1 MNFLEFEGKDPEDA
15 ISQAAA
21 HFNVPQEELEIE
33 IISLGSSGLFGLLGG
48 KKAKIRAALKFEPI
62 IEKTV
67 EIKEKAVKKPEVETE
82 EKAIKKPEAATE
94 KKAVEKPEAET
105 EGDIDLAPL
114 AQEILTDILQKMGE
128 TCTIQGAQELNQ
140 VNLVIEGEDAG
151 LLIGKQGQTL
161 EALQYLVTKILSK
174 QTKRKPRVVIDIESY
189 RERHKQSLIELALK
203 QGEKAKRIG
212 KPVTLNPMNAHDRRI
227 VHLAL
232 QQDKEIKTKSRGEG
246 LYKKI
251 IIYPAKRKRA
261 LEAVNEIG

>member
-15 ISQAAA
+15 MTQAAA

-48 KKAKIRAALKFEPI
+48 KKAKIRAALKSVKPKEKIDLSHEPA
-62 IEKTV
+62 
-67 EIKEKAVKKPEVETE
+67 EIKKEKIEFSPEPAEVKPETE
-82 EKAIKKPEAATE
+82 IEID
-94 KKAVEKPEAET
+94 V
-105 EGDIDLAPL
+105 DLAPQ
-114 AQEILTDILQKMGE
+114 AQEILTQLLQKMGE
-128 TCTIQGAQELNQ
+128 TCAIHGVQEANQ
-140 VNLVIEGEDAG
+140 INLVIEGEDAG

-174 QTKRKPRVVIDIESY
+174 QTQKKPRVVIDIESY
-189 RERHKQSLIELALK
+189 RERHKQSLIELAFK
-203 QGEKAKRIG
+203 HGEKAKRIG

-232 QQDKEIKTKSRGEG
+232 QNDKEIKTKSRGEG

-251 IIYPAKRKRA
+251 IIYPVKKRRA
-261 LEAVNEIG
+261 LEAVNELG

>member
-48 KKAKIRAALKFEPI
+48 KKAKIRAALKFEPV

-67 EIKEKAVKKPEVETE
+67 EIKEKAVKKPEAETE
-82 EKAIKKPEAATE
+82 E
-94 KKAVEKPEAET
+94 KAVEKPEAET

-128 TCTIQGAQELNQ
+128 TCTIQGVQELNQ

-261 LEAVNEIG
+261 LEAVNELG

>member
-15 ISQAAA
+15 ILQAAA

-33 IISLGSSGLFGLLGG
+33 IVSLGSSGLFGLLGG
-48 KKAKIRAALKFEPI
+48 KKAKIRAA
-62 IEKTV
+62 
-67 EIKEKAVKKPEVETE
+67 VKS
-82 EKAIKKPEAATE
+82 AAS
-94 KKAVEKPEAET
+94 VEKPQEIEARAEEQT
-105 EGDIDLAPL
+105 EFDTEVDGDLAPQ
-114 AQEILTDILQKMGE
+114 AQEILTQLLQKMGE
-128 TCTIQGAQELNQ
+128 TCSIQGVQEPNQ
-140 VNLVIEGEDAG
+140 VNLIIEGEDAG

-174 QTKRKPRVVIDIESY
+174 QTKKKPRVVIDIESY

-203 QGEKAKRIG
+203 HGEKAKRIG

-232 QQDKEIKTKSRGEG
+232 QQDRDIKTKSRGEG

-251 IIYPAKRKRA
+251 IIYPVKKKRSI
-261 LEAVNEIG
+261 EAVNELG

>member
-15 ISQAAA
+15 IVQAAA

-48 KKAKIRAALKFEPI
+48 KKAKIRAALKSAPI
-62 IEKTV
+62 VAKTEEIEARVPLKT
-67 EIKEKAVKKPEVETE
+67 ESETPSETE
-82 EKAIKKPEAATE
+82 AD
-94 KKAVEKPEAET
+94 V
-105 EGDIDLAPL
+105 DLAPQ
-114 AQEILTDILQKMGE
+114 AQEILTQLLQKMGE
-128 TCTIQGAQELNQ
+128 TCTIQGIQEPNQ
-140 VNLVIEGEDAG
+140 VNLIIEGEDAG

-189 RERHKQSLIELALK
+189 RERHKQSLVELALK
-203 QGEKAKRIG
+203 HGEKAKRLN

-232 QQDKEIKTKSRGEG
+232 QQDRDIKTKSRGEG

-251 IIYPAKRKRA
+251 IIYPVKKKRTM
-261 LEAVNEIG
+261 EIVNELG

>member
-15 ISQAAA
+15 ILQAAA

-48 KKAKIRAALKFEPI
+48 KKAKIRAAVRSAKPA
-62 IEKTV
+62 EKP
-67 EIKEKAVKKPEVETE
+67 KEKPKEKIDISPEPAEVKPEE
-82 EKAIKKPEAATE
+82 EIEPE
-94 KKAVEKPEAET
+94 V
-105 EGDIDLAPL
+105 DLAPQ
-114 AQEILTDILQKMGE
+114 AQEILTQLLQKMGE
-128 TCTIQGAQELNQ
+128 TCSINGLQEANQ

-189 RERHKQSLIELALK
+189 RERHKQSLVELAHK
-203 QGEKAKRIG
+203 HGEKAKRIG

-227 VHLAL
+227 IHLAL
-232 QQDKEIKTKSRGEG
+232 QNDKEIKTKSRGEG

-251 IIYPAKRKRA
+251 IIYPVKKKRA
-261 LEAVNEIG
+261 MEAVNELG

>member
-15 ISQAAA
+15 ILQAAA

-48 KKAKIRAALKFEPI
+48 KKAKIRAALRP
-62 IEKTV
+62 EKPKEAIQSEKPKE
-67 EIKEKAVKKPEVETE
+67 EIKTSPEQAPVKPEE
-82 EKAIKKPEAATE
+82 EIAGE
-94 KKAVEKPEAET
+94 V
-105 EGDIDLAPL
+105 DLAPQ
-114 AQEILTDILQKMGE
+114 AQEILTQLLQKMGE
-128 TCTIQGAQELNQ
+128 TCSIHGVQEANQ
-140 VNLVIEGEDAG
+140 INLVIEGDDAG

-174 QTKRKPRVVIDIESY
+174 QTQKKPRVVIDIESY
-189 RERHKQSLIELALK
+189 RERHKQSLIELAFK
-203 QGEKAKRIG
+203 HGEKAKRIG

-232 QQDKEIKTKSRGEG
+232 QNDKEIKTKSRGEG

-251 IIYPAKRKRA
+251 IIYPVKKKRA
-261 LEAVNEIG
+261 MEAVNELG

>member
-15 ISQAAA
+15 ILQAAA

-48 KKAKIRAALKFEPI
+48 KKAKIRAALRS
-62 IEKTV
+62 EKPKEAIQSEKPKE
-67 EIKEKAVKKPEVETE
+67 EIKTSPEQAPVKPEGEMAGEV
-82 EKAIKKPEAATE
+82 
-94 KKAVEKPEAET
+94 
-105 EGDIDLAPL
+105 DLAPQ
-114 AQEILTDILQKMGE
+114 AQEILTQLLQKMGE
-128 TCTIQGAQELNQ
+128 TCSIHGVQEANQ
-140 VNLVIEGEDAG
+140 INLVIEGDDAG

-174 QTKRKPRVVIDIESY
+174 QTQKKPRVVIDIESY
-189 RERHKQSLIELALK
+189 RERHKQSLMELAFK
-203 QGEKAKRIG
+203 HGEKAKRIG

-232 QQDKEIKTKSRGEG
+232 QNDKEIKTKSRGEG

-251 IIYPAKRKRA
+251 IIYPVKKKRA
-261 LEAVNEIG
+261 MEAVNDLG

>member
-33 IISLGSSGLFGLLGG
+33 IVSLGSSGLFGLLGG
-48 KKAKIRAALKFEPI
+48 KKAKIRAAIKSEI
-62 IEKTV
+62 VAKTV
-67 EIKEKAVKKPEVETE
+67 EKSVQKFA
-82 EKAIKKPEAATE
+82 
-94 KKAVEKPEAET
+94 EKPEGEIAREIAEEP
-105 EGDIDLAPL
+105 EGEIDLAPL
-114 AQEILTDILQKMGE
+114 AQEILTQMLQKMGE
-128 TCTIQGAQELNQ
+128 TCTIQGSQEINQ

-203 QGEKAKRIG
+203 HGEKAKRLG

-232 QQDKEIKTKSRGEG
+232 QLDKDIKTKSRGEG
-246 LYKKI
+246 LYKKV
-251 IIYPAKRKRA
+251 IIYPVKRKRA
-261 LEAVNEIG
+261 TEVVSELG

>member
-15 ISQAAA
+15 MSQAAS

-33 IISLGSSGLFGLLGG
+33 IVSLGSSGLFGLLGG
-48 KKAKIRAALKFEPI
+48 KKAKIRAAIKSEPVSEPV
-62 IEKTV
+62 IEKTE
-67 EIKEKAVKKPEVETE
+67 EIAGKALGKPEE
-82 EKAIKKPEAATE
+82 
-94 KKAVEKPEAET
+94 ET

-114 AQEILTDILQKMGE
+114 AQEILTQMLQKMGE
-128 TCTIQGAQELNQ
+128 TCTIHGVQEFNQ

-251 IIYPAKRKRA
+251 IIYPVKRKRA
-261 LEAVNEIG
+261 LEAVNELG

>member
-1 MNFLEFEGKDPEDA
+1 MIFLEFEGKDPEEA

-48 KKAKIRAALKFEPI
+48 KKAKIRAALRSEKPKEETIRSVKPKEETTEASHERVEVKPEGE
-62 IEKTV
+62 IEK
-67 EIKEKAVKKPEVETE
+67 EIELDV
-82 EKAIKKPEAATE
+82 
-94 KKAVEKPEAET
+94 
-105 EGDIDLAPL
+105 DLAPQ
-114 AQEILTDILQKMGE
+114 AQEILTQLLQKMGE
-128 TCTIQGAQELNQ
+128 TCSIQGVQDFNQ
-140 VNLVIEGEDAG
+140 INLVIEGEDAG

-174 QTKRKPRVVIDIESY
+174 QTQKKPRVVIDIESY
-189 RERHKQSLIELALK
+189 RERHKQSLVELALK

-232 QQDKEIKTKSRGEG
+232 QNDKEIKTKSRGEG

-251 IIYPAKRKRA
+251 IIYPVKKKRA
-261 LEAVNEIG
+261 MEAVNELG

>member
-15 ISQAAA
+15 ILQAAA

-33 IISLGSSGLFGLLGG
+33 IVSLGSSGLFGLLGG
-48 KKAKIRAALKFEPI
+48 KKAKIRAAVKFTGGDE
-62 IEKTV
+62 E
-67 EIKEKAVKKPEVETE
+67 EISASETE
-82 EKAIKKPEAATE
+82 AEETSQADTEADAN
-94 KKAVEKPEAET
+94 
-105 EGDIDLAPL
+105 LAPQ
-114 AQEILTDILQKMGE
+114 AQEILTQLLQKMGE
-128 TCTIQGAQELNQ
+128 TCTIHGVQEPHQ
-140 VNLVIEGEDAG
+140 VNLIIEGEDAG

-174 QTKRKPRVVIDIESY
+174 QTKKKPRVVIDIESY

-203 QGEKAKRIG
+203 HGEKAKRLN

-232 QQDKEIKTKSRGEG
+232 QQDKDIKTKSRGEG

-251 IIYPAKRKRA
+251 IIYPVKKKRA
-261 LEAVNEIG
+261 MEVVNELG

>member
-33 IISLGSSGLFGLLGG
+33 IVSLGSSGLFGLLGG
-48 KKAKIRAALKFEPI
+48 KKAKIRAAVKLASSV
-62 IEKTV
+62 EKTE
-67 EIKEKAVKKPEVETE
+67 EIE
-82 EKAIKKPEAATE
+82 EKAGEKTE
-94 KKAVEKPEAET
+94 FET
-105 EGDIDLAPL
+105 EIDSDLAPQ
-114 AQEILTDILQKMGE
+114 AQEILTQLLQKMGE
-128 TCTIQGAQELNQ
+128 TCSIHAVQETNQ
-140 VNLVIEGEDAG
+140 VNLIIEGEDAG

-174 QTKRKPRVVIDIESY
+174 QTQKKPRVVIDIESY

-203 QGEKAKRIG
+203 HGEKAKRIG

-232 QQDKEIKTKSRGEG
+232 QQDRDIKTKSRGEG

-251 IIYPAKRKRA
+251 IIYPVKKKRA
-261 LEAVNEIG
+261 MEVVNELG